1 MKKISVTT
9 IIALLLL
16 AFAGYRIVKR
26 YLMIP
31 KMTFQ
36 SEVLTAIDSNYT
48 TSIDAQKGNV
58 VIVSCYQ
65 TWCGDCARETPG
77 LNQLAEKINSPKFT
91 VLYIS
96 DEPEEKVNRFR
107 KRFASD
113 KILYTKSEK
122 RLGELGIRSFPSTF
136 LINKKGEVV
145 ETKLEG
151 YDWLQE
157 EEKIKKLLAE

>member
-1 MKKISVTT
+1 MKKISITT

-36 SEVLTAIDSNYT
+36 SEVLTTIDSRDT
-48 TSIDAQKGNV
+48 TSIAALKGKV

-65 TWCGDCARETPG
+65 TWCGDCARETPV
-77 LNQLAEKINSPKFT
+77 LNELAEKLNSPQFT

-96 DEPEEKVNRFR
+96 DEPAEKVNRFR
-107 KRFASD
+107 NRFQSD
-113 KILYTKSEK
+113 KIVFAKSEK
-122 RLGELGIRSFPSTF
+122 RLAELGIRSFPSTF
-136 LINKKGEVV
+136 LLNKNGEVLK
-145 ETKLEG
+145 TKLEG
-151 YDWLQE
+151 YDWLEE